1 MAVILFVMGN
11 SVLYSR
17 RLSPQTTATGLLSF
31 AVIGASQAM
40 YGPALPGFTEAFNLQ
55 PGAAGMIVSAHS
67 AGAVIGVLSTVPLAR
82 LAVARYR
89 VGVSFAFLLAGAL
102 LIGAEMSWP
111 LVLLGGWVLGIGF
124 GTLALGINSLYA
136 VGYGRRSP
144 AMVNLLNAIFGIGGM
159 LSPLLFLV
167 DFAHSGTP
175 FYIFA
180 GVTAVL
186 LPLAFM
192 MDDRLPVVSVDA
204 PRPGKRRGILLAF
217 MVLLGLGVGVEAST
231 VGYAATYLI
240 SVGVSADGATTAT
253 SFFFLLFMLGRLAI
267 IPVSMRVKSNQIVLG
282 SLLFTTLLLAV
293 ANIGLIAPV
302 VVVLLGASIAI
313 YFPNCFNW
321 LNEVFGAANDTAYMM
336 AGALVGGMLIPA
348 IVAQIIPLV
357 GEMAIMGIIAGV
369 SLLALVMAALIKV
382 RLAE

>member
-1 MAVILFVMGN
+1 M
-11 SVLYSR
+11 YSR